1 MNIRLILSWVLL
13 VVLAVFVGLNWAS
26 ARINLFWIVQAEMPV
41 SIAIVGAGLLGFL
54 AGWLMCTMRTGKSSK

>member
-1 MNIRLILSWVLL
+1 MNFRLILPWTLL
-13 VVLAVFVGLNWAS
+13 IALAIFVGLNWAS

-54 AGWLMCTMRTGKSSK
+54 AGWLMRTMRVGKSSK